1 MYQLAREQAE
11 KAAAPGPQGD
21 AGLTSK
27 VAIGAAGT
35 STEQQFTAVTPVSS
49 SPSTISGVASSSA
62 PVTPA
67 VSVVNAP
74 STVVSGSSANSAT
87 LHPVITSSIS
97 VSSPAATLGSNAD
110 PAYLASSNQA
120 PTYGRFL
127 LVRFS
132 ECAWCICL

>member
-11 KAAAPGPQGD
+11 KAAAPGPQSD

-49 SPSTISGVASSSA
+49 SPSTISGVASSTA

-74 STVVSGSSANSAT
+74 STVSAISAA
-87 LHPVITSSIS
+87 LHPSITSSVS
-97 VSSPAATLGSNAD
+97 VSSPAATPGSNAD
-110 PAYLASSNQA
+110 PAYLSSSNQE
-120 PTYGRFL
+120 PVYGHFL
-127 LVRFS
+127 LVSFS
-132 ECAWCICL
+132 GCA